1 MKNILSFLSLFLI
14 SLGSI
19 SAQTFLGKLNPYPVE
34 TTISLQNDTLK
45 ILAVMVEFQPDQDA
59 ATFGN
64 GKFGSI
70 YSQDYGNTIL
80 DPLPHD
86 KNYFENHLEF
96 VRNYYNKISNSNV
109 NIEYTVLDNII
120 TVSQTMRNYSPPP
133 RSDDFLPLGNFSK
146 EVWTLTAQANPSL
159 IFSEYDVFLIFHA
172 GVGRDI
178 SLPGSLGNERDLPSV
193 YLSDRALREILNN
206 DLTGLPV
213 NRSGNFNTMIM
224 PETESRELTT
234 ITGTFLFQITING
247 LLVASVAS
255 HLGLPDLFNT
265 ETGLS
270 AIGRFGLMDGQSI
283 FAYNGTYP
291 PEPSAWEKIY
301 LGWAEPVTISP
312 GDFDISLVTKL
323 AATLADT
330 VILKV
335 PLNSSEYY
343 LIENRNRD
351 ANQDGS
357 TVSYK
362 IGDVVFTKTFTK
374 DTTGYRS
381 FDTDSLAGVIIDVD
395 EFDWALPGS
404 GILIWHIDDNVIQEK
419 LASNKIN
426 TDKNRR
432 GVKLVEADG
441 IPDIGERFFTIFGDE
456 VIGEGTQ
463 EDLWYSSNPSELYQ
477 NRFAKDTRP
486 STRTNTGANSLIT
499 ISNFTDINNR
509 MNFRI
514 TFGDSIIKPLFSFFI
529 DDDNRKL
536 SLTSLALN
544 SDFVTY
550 YLLTDSS
557 LFLLNKDGIIEQ
569 VRNFS
574 KFKTAAFIKDE
585 TKYVYGVFDSTLNI
599 AALSV
604 NNFQLY
610 NIDLDQHITAPPI
623 IVRTTNSQS
632 ELIISTYTYTNDLF
646 EGKLIYYDLTSDP
659 VNPSIKRTVVNPV
672 LPIKNT
678 ADGDFYSYIGK
689 LITMETID
697 RWLYIDNFGSY
708 EFTNELP
715 ISLIST
721 KDSEGNYFS
730 VIMTN
735 SMIDL
740 SVYSFYSMRGN
751 NILSKFSIHSN
762 TNIESF
768 ALADLRQDG
777 SNYLLLNTGNK
788 TEVYNLVGSL
798 SDNFPFTEPAGIE
811 FTGVPLAADFEGS
824 SNSEIISTTK
834 DGRIFAIDGG
844 TGKPLLGFPIS
855 SGSEISITPVLSN
868 YDGKT
873 NLAVIDDN
881 NVFSVWAISS
891 AEGIL
896 FWSEMLGN
904 PGNTSFIVGAKSQ
917 NRINEFFPKNRAYN
931 YPNPVYDGQTF
942 IRYYVSEES
951 RINIKIFDLAGSFV
965 AEMNDLAT
973 AGMDNETLWDVSN
986 IQSGVYLARI
996 EAVSKSGKSESQ
1008 VIKIAVVK

>member
-1 MKNILSFLSLFLI
+1 MKNILFFFTLFLI
-14 SLGSI
+14 GLGST
-19 SAQTFLGKLNPYPVE
+19 SAQTFLGKLNPYP
-34 TTISLQNDTLK
+34 IDKSSLLQPDTVK
-45 ILAVMVEFQPDQDA
+45 ILAVMVEFQQDQDA

-64 GKFGSI
+64 GKFGTI
-70 YSQDYGNTIL
+70 YTQNYGNNIL

-86 KNYFENHLEF
+86 KNYFEDHLKF
-96 VRNYYNKISNSNV
+96 VRNYYNKVSNGKV
-109 NIEYTVLDNII
+109 NIEFTVLDSIV

-133 RSDDFLPLGNFSK
+133 RSEDFLPLGNFSR
-146 EVWTLTAQANPSL
+146 EVWTLTAQSNPSL
-159 IFSEYDVFLIFHA
+159 VFSEYDIFLIFHA

-213 NRSGNFNTMIM
+213 NRAGKTNSMIM

-234 ITGTFLFQITING
+234 LTGTFLFQITING
-247 LLVASVAS
+247 LLVASVGS

-301 LGWAEPVTISP
+301 LGWAEPFTISP
-312 GDFDISLVTKL
+312 GDYDISLVTKL

-362 IGDVVFTKTFTK
+362 IGNNVFTKTFLK

-426 TDKNRR
+426 TEKNRR
-432 GVKLVEADG
+432 GVRLVEADG

-463 EDLWYSSNPSELYQ
+463 EDLWYSSNPSQLYK

-486 STRTNTGANSLIT
+486 GTKTNTGANSLIT
-499 ISNFTDINNR
+499 ISNFTDISNR

-514 TFGDSIIKPLFSFFI
+514 TYGDSLIKPIFSESLYFV
-529 DDDNRKL
+529 DKVKEL
-536 SLTSLALN
+536 SLSADNEKIYFNLLAG
-544 SDFVTY
+544 
-550 YLLTDSS
+550 SS
-557 LFLLNKDGIIEQ
+557 LKVYLNQTEL
-569 VRNFS
+569 R
-574 KFKTAAFIKDE
+574 T
-585 TKYVYGVFDSTLNI
+585 
-599 AALSV
+599 V
-604 NNFQLY
+604 NNFSNVKTASIFSNNTLFTFGAVDNNFNAYMVNGSQVY
-610 NIDLDQHITAPPI
+610 FGQKTIYSNITTAPVI
-623 IVRTTNSQS
+623 IKTLTEQIQI
-632 ELIISTYTYTNDLF
+632 LAGTDDGKIITFSTGSLP
-646 EGKLIYYDLTSDP
+646 GQ
-659 VNPSIKRTVVNPV
+659 NPDSLSATIGNPNVSILK
-672 LPIKNT
+672 IA
-678 ADGDFYSYIGK
+678 ADN
-689 LITMETID
+689 L
-697 RWLYIDNFGSY
+697 
-708 EFTNELP
+708 
-715 ISLIST
+715 
-721 KDSEGNYFS
+721 
-730 VIMTN
+730 
-735 SMIDL
+735 
-740 SVYSFYSMRGN
+740 VYSFIGKAN
-751 NILSKFSIHSN
+751 NVSGKSVIGLSNGYRYEFDSEHPTDLALTKNRNGGYVSVVLTDKNNFYIFSE
-762 TNIESF
+762 TE
-768 ALADLRQDG
+768 
-777 SNYLLLNTGNK
+777 LLNQFNISSTSSINSF
-788 TEVYNLVGSL
+788 SL
-798 SDNFPFTEPAGIE
+798 SDLRKDGNVYILFNNGNKLEARNFE
-811 FTGVPLAADFEGS
+811 GVLADNYPLMDPESKNFVDIPLAMDFEGDDR
-824 SNSEIISTTK
+824 SEVITFTD
-834 DGRIFAIDGG
+834 DGRIFAFDGPTGRLID
-844 TGKPLLGFPIS
+844 GFPIS
-855 SGSEISITPVLSN
+855 SGALPTAVPVLFSDKGKPSLAVVDSN
-868 YDGKT
+868 NLFSAWNVGATDGKYYWT
-873 NLAVIDDN
+873 EKNGN
-881 NVFSVWAISS
+881 NFNSS
-891 AEGIL
+891 FLSGAESA
-896 FWSEMLGN
+896 F
-904 PGNTSFIVGAKSQ
+904 VV
-917 NRINEFFPKNRAYN
+917 NEFFPKNRAYN

-951 RINIKIFDLAGSFV
+951 KINIKIFDIAGGFV
-965 AEMNDLAT
+965 TEMNDHAA
-973 AGMDNETLWDVSN
+973 AGMDSETLWDVSG

-996 EAVSKSGKSESQ
+996 EAVSASGKSESQ